1 MIKTRALLILICLC
15 AAPYVAFAENADQQP
30 APPQE
35 CLQSAETPDMLI
47 ECMESIY
54 ASVEAK
60 RLVLENTAT
69 HKDFDPESTLDW
81 PSLYKETLENSRRA
95 FELYRTAECERKEIL
110 YNTGYK
116 SKYDKLTCQIR
127 MTKDRIN
134 ALQ

>member
-1 MIKTRALLILICLC
+1 MIKANVFLALTCLC
-15 AAPYVAFAENADQQP
+15 VVPYMAHAEQSTRKTTP
-30 APPQE
+30 RE
-35 CLQSAETPDMLI
+35 CLHTAETSDMLI

-54 ASVEAK
+54 ASIEAK
-60 RLVLENTAT
+60 RLILENTAT

-81 PSLYKETLENSRRA
+81 QSLYKETLQNSRKA
-95 FELYRTAECERKEIL
+95 FELYRKAECERKEIL

-116 SKYDKLTCQIR
+116 SKYDKLTCEIR

>member
-1 MIKTRALLILICLC
+1 MIRTHALLMLVCLC
-15 AAPYVAFAENADQQP
+15 ITPHIAFADNADKP

-35 CLQSAETPDMLI
+35 CLHTAETPDMLI

-54 ASVEAK
+54 ASIEAK
-60 RLVLENTAT
+60 RLILENTAT

-81 PSLYKETLENSRRA
+81 QSLYKETLENSRKA
-95 FELYRTAECERKEIL
+95 FELYRKAECERKEIL

-116 SKYDKLTCQIR
+116 SKYDKLTCEIR

>member
-1 MIKTRALLILICLC
+1 MIRTHALLMLTCLC
-15 AAPYVAFAENADQQP
+15 IAPHMAYADNPDQS

-35 CLQSAETPDMLI
+35 CLHTAETPNMLI

-54 ASVEAK
+54 ASIEAK
-60 RLVLENTAT
+60 RLILETSAT

-81 PSLYKETLENSRRA
+81 QTLYQQTLQNSRKA
-95 FELYRTAECERKEIL
+95 FELYRKAECERKEIL

-116 SKYDKLTCQIR
+116 SKYDKLTCEIR